1 MQQKYDMVAEGS
13 QIPTNN
19 LQYKN
24 CIAANMGDISIAATG
39 KIFHIF
45 SYTVLMLKLCQ
56 FKFELSWTVT
66 IPLVLKCPHIPQ
78 KNYLWPPDAFFLWQ
92 WPPGCVDGFSAFN

>member
-1 MQQKYDMVAEGS
+1 MVAEGS

-56 FKFELSWTVT
+56 FKWSSL
-66 IPLVLKCPHIPQ
+66 LKKNARARQTAQ
-78 KNYLWPPDAFFLWQ
+78 K
-92 WPPGCVDGFSAFN
+92 